1 MKAAAARLM
10 TYWMAEVAV
19 QKLDTNDDQ
28 TRILVCMF
36 FILHILVH
44 MLCINGKNMLL
55 IGMHLLLRDVLLTFL
70 GLTEMYAIFAAY
82 GTLGQHIIMNVCV
95 FSYLLVILHGLCWPF
110 FRRSLDID
118 PQDPFEVQV
127 VLEKAYMTYRS
138 AFDRI

>member
-44 MLCINGKNMLL
+44 MLCINGKKHVSYWYAS
-55 IGMHLLLRDVLLTFL
+55 IAKGCVAHIL
-70 GLTEMYAIFAAY
+70 GPY
-82 GTLGQHIIMNVCV
+82 
-95 FSYLLVILHGLCWPF
+95 
-110 FRRSLDID
+110 
-118 PQDPFEVQV
+118 
-127 VLEKAYMTYRS
+127 
-138 AFDRI
+138 

>member
-95 FSYLLVILHGLCWPF
+95 FSYLLVILIWP
-110 FRRSLDID
+110 
-118 PQDPFEVQV
+118 
-127 VLEKAYMTYRS
+127 VLAIFQAIAGYRS
-138 AFDRI
+138 SRPFRSSSGPGKGLHDLQKCF